1 MLMPDSCWSLTFTSP
16 MLSSYHLHWG
26 NLVLWLKLSGEE
38 SLSLWNAHLSKVC
51 SCQVSTA
58 PRDCI
63 SKTCANIVSFHM
75 HELES
80 DHLHHHSAM
89 SDHHHHQQSRTL
101 KLMRNLDSVCVILL
115 LIQNPELVWSLWLSA
130 CLLPCCL
137 AMLIESMKTTLFS
150 KTSNHILCTPH
161 LKIIYNSISCLIMFI
176 MSFVTQHQAAIF
188 KSSQVKLLS
197 LQIQTQL

>member
-26 NLVLWLKLSGEE
+26 NLVLWLELSGEE

-63 SKTCANIVSFHM
+63 SKTLANIVSFHM

-80 DHLHHHSAM
+80 DHPLHHQSAM
-89 SDHHHHQQSRTL
+89 SDHHHQHSRTL
-101 KLMRNLDSVCVILL
+101 KLLWETWTQILWYYYWSRTCLKSVIVSLPPSSLPGNVDRIDEDDVI
-115 LIQNPELVWSLWLSA
+115 QQDFQS
-130 CLLPCCL
+130 
-137 AMLIESMKTTLFS
+137 
-150 KTSNHILCTPH
+150 HLCTPR
-161 LKIIYNSISCLIMFI
+161 LKSLTILYPVWLCL
-176 MSFVTQHQAAIF
+176 
-188 KSSQVKLLS
+188 
-197 LQIQTQL
+197 